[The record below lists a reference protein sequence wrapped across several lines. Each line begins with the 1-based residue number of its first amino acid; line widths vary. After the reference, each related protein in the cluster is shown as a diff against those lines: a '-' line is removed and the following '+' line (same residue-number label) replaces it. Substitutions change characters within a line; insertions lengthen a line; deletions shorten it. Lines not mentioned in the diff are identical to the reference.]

1 MIMQIVLA
9 LGHPGVDSIREP
21 VRLLAH
27 SSEFSEFNVGKYPLI
42 VVFIAWV
49 LFSPL
54 VWLLV
59 QIGLNKAADG

>member
-1 MIMQIVLA
+1 LLWAILA
-9 LGHPGVDSIREP
+9 LIPFANLFAYWHY
-21 VRLLAH
+21 
-27 SSEFSEFNVGKYPLI
+27 SSEFSEFNDGKYPLI

>member
-1 MIMQIVLA
+1 
-9 LGHPGVDSIREP
+9 
-21 VRLLAH
+21 LLWAILSLIPFSNLFAYRH
-27 SSEFSEFNVGKYPLI
+27 YSSEFSEFNDGKYPFI